1 MDVPTTGVKLW
12 KNSYFVAICSL
23 VILLIL
29 FYVFKIGYT
38 YTKTPDGKVVGT
50 YNWAYPV
57 AISLVIWVIWNFWL
71 FPQPEEK
78 MSGGGARRNTEPN
91 LYHLVDRVSR
101 RSGGMDIPFSHGV
114 NPQNIDINLIH

>member
-23 VILLIL
+23 VILLIF

-38 YTKTPDGKVVGT
+38 YTKTPEGKVVGT

-57 AISLVIWVIWNFWL
+57 AIALIIWVIWNFAL
-71 FPQPEEK
+71 YPQPEQK
-78 MSGGGARRNTEPN
+78 MTGGGQRVAEQN
-91 LYHLVDRVSR
+91 LYYLADRVSK
-101 RSGGMDIPFSHGV
+101 RSGGMNIPFSHGV
-114 NPQNIDINLIH
+114 NPQNIDIELIH